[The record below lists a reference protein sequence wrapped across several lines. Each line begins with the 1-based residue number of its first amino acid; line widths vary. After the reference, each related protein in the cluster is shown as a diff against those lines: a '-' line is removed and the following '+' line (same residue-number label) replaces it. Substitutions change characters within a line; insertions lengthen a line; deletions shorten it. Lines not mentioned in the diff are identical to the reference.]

1 MADNSRFDHDLVLA
15 HKFPEVCLLS
25 FPMISP
31 QGFQLNLICYLVAYI
46 PGGLAD
52 NIYIHRKVEREMSWH
67 IQSHPLFLGGF
78 FFIEFR
84 RENFYLFF
92 EQRCSGLCLGCR
104 SLWSEC
110 DWFRWAEICLSWKW
124 AAICSGK
131 FKIFS
136 LNGSFFILRWNY
148 LIKRGEFT
156 VLYLDL

>member
-1 MADNSRFDHDLVLA
+1 MSAF
-15 HKFPEVCLLS
+15 FPYD
-25 FPMISP
+25 ISP
-31 QGFQLNLICYLVAYI
+31 RFSTEFNLLFGCIYSRWIGRQHLHTPKGRERDVLTYSIPSSIFGGF
-46 PGGLAD
+46 
-52 NIYIHRKVEREMSWH
+52 
-67 IQSHPLFLGGF
+67 F

-136 LNGSFFILRWNY
+136 LNGSFFTMKLFNK
-148 LIKRGEFT
+148 KRRIYCLVFGFVGFANICCHIFT
-156 VLYLDL
+156 GIIDKW

>member
-1 MADNSRFDHDLVLA
+1 MILFLLTNSPRY
-15 HKFPEVCLLS
+15 VCFLLS
-25 FPMISP
+25 FAMISL
-31 QGFQLNLICYLVAYI
+31 QGFRLNLICYLVAYI

-52 NIYIHRKVEREMSWH
+52 NIYIHRKVERERCLD
-67 IQSHPLFLGGF
+67 IFNPILYFFGVFLL
-78 FFIEFR
+78 IEFK

-110 DWFRWAEICLSWKW
+110 DWFGWAEICLSWKW

-131 FKIFS
+131 FKIFG
-136 LNGSFFILRWNY
+136 LNGSFFILLWNY
-148 LIKRGEFT
+148 LIKRGEFN